1 MRAPISMSMA
11 ARSICLDSFRTLL
24 AGVDMAGSRVLQAD
38 QRTSETRLAI
48 RMLACSVLVA
58 PLPILL
64 LLWLRDAPSQE
75 PPATFGEAQALA
87 AAQALREAAVALE
100 TRVQLHEAAA
110 ALVRAREAAVAWPGA
125 ADMLAPIDRKSVV

>member
-64 LLWLRDAPSQE
+64 LLWLVSKLQTISSSTRK
-75 PPATFGEAQALA
+75 LA
-87 AAQALREAAVALE
+87 SKVLREASFS
-100 TRVQLHEAAA
+100 T
-110 ALVRAREAAVAWPGA
+110 WA
-125 ADMLAPIDRKSVV
+125 ADSAASRSHDSSFSRSEEHTSELQSPCNLVCRLLLE